1 MQSKAESKT
10 SGHQIIRDI
19 FLQPF
24 FFFSPP
30 PLIPIPKDWKVGT
43 YIDLDEDEDE
53 EDNVNKIPEWT
64 RMNMLGEAKNILSSG
79 LRFLDPQSTESNVPY
94 LKTSQIQQSISAMTF
109 TTEEKSLCSNIEK
122 NFLLPTSSIQIPDC
136 SSTPEQ
142 LTSLSPKIFGIFGN
156 DVDRKL
162 ISVPNSVDPM
172 GR

>member
-10 SGHQIIRDI
+10 FGHQIIRDI
-19 FLQPF
+19 FLQP

-122 NFLLPTSSIQIPDC
+122 NFLLPSSSIP

>member
-19 FLQPF
+19 FLQP

-94 LKTSQIQQSISAMTF
+94 LKTSQIQQSISAMT

-122 NFLLPTSSIQIPDC
+122 NFLLPSSSIQIGNV
-136 SSTPEQ
+136 Q
-142 LTSLSPKIFGIFGN
+142 L
-156 DVDRKL
+156 
-162 ISVPNSVDPM
+162 
-172 GR
+172 

>member
-1 MQSKAESKT
+1 
-10 SGHQIIRDI
+10 
-19 FLQPF
+19 
-24 FFFSPP
+24 
-30 PLIPIPKDWKVGT
+30 
-43 YIDLDEDEDE
+43 
-53 EDNVNKIPEWT
+53 
-64 RMNMLGEAKNILSSG
+64 MNMLGEAKNILSSG

-109 TTEEKSLCSNIEK
+109 TTEEKSLCSR
-122 NFLLPTSSIQIPDC
+122 
-136 SSTPEQ
+136 TPEQ

>member
-19 FLQPF
+19 FLQP

-122 NFLLPTSSIQIPDC
+122 NFLLPSSSIQIPDC

-142 LTSLSPKIFGIFGN
+142 LTSLSPKIFGIFGY
-156 DVDRKL
+156 DIDRKL

>member
-19 FLQPF
+19 FLQP

-122 NFLLPTSSIQIPDC
+122 NFLLPSSSIQIPDC